1 MDRSDR
7 PWGGIYMGFW
17 EFGSVIHCVRFGDF
31 FCFSIFGYFVDL
43 KGARKAIPQGWGRA
57 GRLVTVWGRC
67 NERLFVGLGTV

>member
-31 FCFSIFGYFVDL
+31 FCFATFGGRDRGIL
-43 KGARKAIPQGWGRA
+43 LTSKGHAKLFHRDGGVQGG
-57 GRLVTVWGRC
+57 
-67 NERLFVGLGTV
+67 